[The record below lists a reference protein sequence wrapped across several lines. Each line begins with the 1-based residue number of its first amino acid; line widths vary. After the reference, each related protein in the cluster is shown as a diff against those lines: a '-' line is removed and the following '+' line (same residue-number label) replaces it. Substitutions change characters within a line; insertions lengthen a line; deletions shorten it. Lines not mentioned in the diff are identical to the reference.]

1 MLEASNWTEHRVPNG
16 GTVEGSEGAEEVF
29 SLIRGATVSTG
40 QILRAPRD
48 WTTSQRVYMEELRAL
63 ATYVAEDDLVGHQ
76 LKEWPL
82 VLWEFDA
89 QCRGMPGQ
97 EDLVSENNY

>member
-1 MLEASNWTEHRVPNG
+1 MKDLEKGLKKLSGFSAPWGEQQCQPARPP
-16 GTVEGSEGAEEVF
+16 GA
-29 SLIRGATVSTG
+29 
-40 QILRAPRD
+40 PWD

-97 EDLVSENNY
+97 EGRSR